1 MVFAGTVVSSYIIG
15 FLFFLLG
22 MVFVLIQTAFTTW
35 AERVVM
41 AGMQRRK
48 GPNVVGFGVLQAFAD
63 GLKLVLKEAIL
74 PSKAN
79 PLLFLMAPMLVLVLS
94 LYIWLFLPVT
104 RYLYSDF
111 SLAFLYILVVGI
123 FEIYGIVFAG
133 WASNS
138 KYALLGSL
146 RSTAQ
151 MISYEISLSF
161 VFLGVIFLVGSFNL
175 QDIIVYQTLFSG
187 WLIWPLFP
195 FAIVFFVSMLAET
208 NRTPFD
214 LPEAEAELVAGY
226 NVEYSGFLFALF
238 FLSEYTNMLFL
249 SGIFSALF
257 LGGGSLPFITPLL
270 SHFLGTSSFF
280 FHLCLAFV
288 FAGKS
293 MFILFSFIWV
303 RATLPRYRYDQL
315 MDLGWKVFLPLTFGY
330 LVVVIGF
337 LYLTETFPLLLV
349 L

>member
-1 MVFAGTVVSSYIIG
+1 
-15 FLFFLLG
+15 
-22 MVFVLIQTAFTTW
+22 
-35 AERVVM
+35 M

-48 GPNVVGFGVLQAFAD
+48 GPNVVGFGVLQPFAD
-63 GLKLVLKEAIL
+63 GLKLLLKEAIQ
-74 PSKAN
+74 PNKAN
-79 PLLFLMAPMLVLVLS
+79 PLLFIIAPMLVLVLS
-94 LYIWLFLPVT
+94 LYIWLFLPMT
-104 RYLYSDF
+104 RYVYSDF
-111 SLAFLYILVVGI
+111 SLGFLYVLVVGI
-123 FEIYGIVFAG
+123 FEIYGIIFAG

-161 VFLGVIFLVGSFNL
+161 VFLGVIFLVGSFNFS
-175 QDIIVYQTLFSG
+175 DILLYQTQHNNWLLF
-187 WLIWPLFP
+187 PLFP
-195 FAIVFFVSMLAET
+195 FAIVFFISMLAET

-249 SGIFSALF
+249 SGVFTLLF
-257 LGGGSLPFITPLL
+257 LGAGHLPIISSF
-270 SHFLGTSSFF
+270 FLGTVS
-280 FHLCLAFV
+280 AQ
-288 FAGKS
+288 
-293 MFILFSFIWV
+293 ILFSLVFTVKSLWVLFCFIWV

-330 LVVVIGF
+330 LVMLIIYI
-337 LYLTETFPLLLV
+337 YLTGTFPYQSV
-349 L
+349 

>member
-1 MVFAGTVVSSYIIG
+1 MFFSGALLSNYFLGL
-15 FLFFLLG
+15 LFFLLG

-79 PLLFLMAPMLVLVLS
+79 PLLFLLAPMLVLVLS

-104 RYLYSDF
+104 RFVYSDF

-161 VFLGVIFLVGSFNL
+161 VFLGVIFFVGSFSL
-175 QDIIVYQTLFSG
+175 QDIILYQTLYSG
-187 WLIWPLFP
+187 WLLWPLFP
-195 FAIVFFVSMLAET
+195 FAVVFFVSMLAET

-249 SGIFSALF
+249 SGIFSVIF
-257 LGGGSLPFITPLL
+257 LGGGSIPIITP
-270 SHFLGTSSFF
+270 FLVQFFGNSFF
-280 FHLCLAFV
+280 FHLCLAFG
-288 FAGKS
+288 FASKS
-293 MFILFSFIWV
+293 MFILFCFIWV

-315 MDLGWKVFLPLTFGY
+315 MDLGWKIFLPLTFGY
-330 LVVVIGF
+330 LVVIIGF
-337 LYLTETFPLLLV
+337 LYVTQTFPVLLAV
-349 L
+349 